1 MEEKVMNYNKVDQK
15 VLDQLKNICGE
26 ENVIV
31 DKEKLVDYTHDEY
44 PWFEETYYPEVV
56 VKPQNEKQVSEILKL
71 ANQNLIPVTP
81 RGAATGLAGGCV
93 PLYGGIVLSL
103 ENMNKILEIDKQ
115 NFVVVAEAG
124 VPLMKFFK
132 EIEQEGLFF
141 PPHPGDESAMI
152 GGVIATNAGGAR
164 AVKYGVIRNFVR
176 GIEVVLPNGEII
188 TCGGKLVKN
197 SAGYSLLNLFIG
209 SEGTLGVITKGI
221 LSVVSPPKSM
231 ITLVVPFESI
241 ELAIKT
247 VPEVLKTGVVPMAIE
262 FLELQPIILTEK
274 LLNKTWPTKQG
285 NAHLMFIIDA
295 QNDDVALNSA
305 ETIAAVCEQNNALEV
320 FVADTPDKQQNVL
333 EIRSHIYGSLK
344 NMTVDILDVAVPS
357 AKIPDL
363 VNAIHEIEQK
373 YDVWLPTY
381 GHAGDGNVH
390 THYMKAKFH
399 NGELVPVEETK
410 WKTQAEEVITQI
422 LKTGISLGGTITG
435 EHGVGLIKKKY
446 MSLMYPPSYISLLK
460 EIKRLFDPNNI
471 LNPGKII

>member
-26 ENVIV
+26 ENVVV

-221 LSVVSPPKSM
+221 LSVVSPPKKYGNFS
-231 ITLVVPFESI
+231 S
-241 ELAIKT
+241 T
-247 VPEVLKTGVVPMAIE
+247 V
-262 FLELQPIILTEK
+262 
-274 LLNKTWPTKQG
+274 
-285 NAHLMFIIDA
+285 
-295 QNDDVALNSA
+295 
-305 ETIAAVCEQNNALEV
+305 
-320 FVADTPDKQQNVL
+320 
-333 EIRSHIYGSLK
+333 
-344 NMTVDILDVAVPS
+344 
-357 AKIPDL
+357 
-363 VNAIHEIEQK
+363 
-373 YDVWLPTY
+373 
-381 GHAGDGNVH
+381 
-390 THYMKAKFH
+390 
-399 NGELVPVEETK
+399 
-410 WKTQAEEVITQI
+410 
-422 LKTGISLGGTITG
+422 
-435 EHGVGLIKKKY
+435 
-446 MSLMYPPSYISLLK
+446 
-460 EIKRLFDPNNI
+460 
-471 LNPGKII
+471 